1 MPYPSAKRD
10 APGQTIFGSER
21 ISNCTVRVNS
31 ANGSTNGIVLTNK
44 AGLVKVIYISDAGA
58 LACGT
63 WDEFLTGAT
72 PA

>member
-1 MPYPSAKRD
+1 MPYPGKEI
-10 APGQTIFGSER
+10 APGHTIFGSER
-21 ISNCTVRVNS
+21 VKNCTVRVNS
-31 ANGSTNGIVLTNK
+31 ENGSTNGIMLTNK
-44 AGLVKVIYISDAGA
+44 AGLVKVIYIADTGL